1 MNTSLLFKNAILNL
15 YKAKIYT
22 VDYAIIKASDYA
34 DKNKLTAEDYEEL
47 LTYLAEEQAKAMQPE
62 EVEETEENIEENE
75 STEVVED
82 TVETDETVE
91 NTVENVENTENTVE
105 NIEDTENTTNKE
117 DNIVESK
124 ETVTEEE

>member
-47 LTYLAEEQAKAMQPE
+47 LTYLAEEQAKAMKPE
-62 EVEETEENIEENE
+62 EAEENE
-75 STEVVED
+75 STEIVQD
-82 TVETDETVE
+82 TVETNE
-91 NTVENVENTENTVE
+91 TVE
-105 NIEDTENTTNKE
+105 NIEIDANTTQ
-117 DNIVESK
+117 
-124 ETVTEEE
+124 ETVTDKEE